1 MAYKKKTEDNAPIVK
16 LKLIIDDR
24 KYLVRIDKNDA
35 TVRNY
40 TSIQKAY
47 IWATIFFL
55 HYLV

>member
-35 TVRNY
+35 MVRNY
-40 TSIQKAY
+40 TSIQKGY